1 MKVRKAL
8 EKARKERQQR
18 NVRFVEGADTIP
30 EQTRPEQTIWK
41 PPVYGQ
47 SCRVEIDPAKLA
59 ENRCISIMPDDPA
72 MDDYKVLRAQIL
84 HRARENGWRTVMI
97 TSPNA
102 GEGKTVTAINLAIT
116 FAKEHHQ
123 TVLLV
128 DADLKKQHVHHIM
141 GYDSEWGLVDYLT
154 HEKSLNDMIVWS
166 CIEKLTV
173 ISGGS
178 TVQESAELLA
188 SPMMKTLV
196 DEMKTRY
203 KDRYVIFDVPAVL
216 DGADAMAFAH
226 YVDGILMVIRE
237 GQTPIQ
243 DIKKALEMIP
253 IKKFLGFALN
263 RYSVR

>member
-8 EKARKERQQR
+8 EKARKEREKGK
-18 NVRFVEGADTIP
+18 VRFIEGGETIP
-30 EQTRPEQTIWK
+30 EQTSWR

-47 SCRVEIDPAKLA
+47 SCRIEIDPAKLA
-59 ENRCISIMPDDPA
+59 ENRCISIKTDDPA
-72 MDDYKVLRAQIL
+72 IDDYKVLRAQIL
-84 HRARENGWRTVMI
+84 QRARENGWRTVMI

-102 GEGKTVTAINLAIT
+102 GDGKTVTAINLAIT
-116 FAKEHHQ
+116 FAKEHDQ

-128 DADLKKQHVHHIM
+128 DADLKKQRIHHVM

-154 HEKSLNDMIVWS
+154 HKKTLNDMIVWP

-173 ISGGS
+173 ISGRS
-178 TVQESAELLA
+178 IVQESAELLA

-196 DEMKTRY
+196 EEMKTRY

-243 DIKKALEMIP
+243 DIKKALEVIP
-253 IKKFLGFALN
+253 TQKFLGFALN
-263 RYSVR
+263 RYSKR

>member
-1 MKVRKAL
+1 
-8 EKARKERQQR
+8 
-18 NVRFVEGADTIP
+18 
-30 EQTRPEQTIWK
+30 
-41 PPVYGQ
+41 
-47 SCRVEIDPAKLA
+47 
-59 ENRCISIMPDDPA
+59 
-72 MDDYKVLRAQIL
+72 
-84 HRARENGWRTVMI
+84 MI
-97 TSPNA
+97 TSPNV
-102 GEGKTVTAINLAIT
+102 GEGKTLTAINLAIT
-116 FAKEHHQ
+116 FAKEHDQ

-141 GYDSEWGLVDYLT
+141 GYENEWSLVDYLT
-154 HEKSLNDMIVWS
+154 HKQSLNDMIVWP

-173 ISGGS
+173 ISGS
-178 TVQESAELLA
+178 TTVQESAELLA

-237 GQTPIQ
+237 GRTPIQ
-243 DIKKALEMIP
+243 DIKKALEVIP
-253 IKKFLGFALN
+253 VKKFLGFALN

>member
-8 EKARKERQQR
+8 EKAKKEREQG
-18 NVRFVEGADTIP
+18 NVGFIEGAHTLP
-30 EQTRPEQTIWK
+30 EPIGWK
-41 PPVYGQ
+41 PPVYSQ
-47 SCRVEIDPAKLA
+47 SCRVEMDPERLLR
-59 ENRCISIMPDDPA
+59 NRCISIMTDDPA

-84 HRARENGWRTVMI
+84 HRARENGWRTFMI
-97 TSPNA
+97 TSPNV
-102 GEGKTVTAINLAIT
+102 GEGKTVTAINLAII
-116 FAKEHHQ
+116 FAKEHDQ

-154 HEKSLNDMIVWS
+154 HEKSLNDMIVWP

-173 ISGGS
+173 ISGDN

-188 SPMMKTLV
+188 SPRMKTLV

-203 KDRYVIFDVPAVL
+203 QDRYVIFDVPAVL

-226 YVDGILMVIRE
+226 YVDGILMVVRE
-237 GQTPIQ
+237 GRTPIQ
-243 DIKKALEMIP
+243 DIKKALEIIP
-253 IKKFLGFALN
+253 TEKFLGFALN
-263 RYSVR
+263 RYSAR

>member
-8 EKARKERQQR
+8 EKAKKEREQG
-18 NVRFVEGADTIP
+18 NVRFTEKTDTLSEP
-30 EQTRPEQTIWK
+30 TGWK
-41 PPVYGQ
+41 PPTYSQ
-47 SCRVEIDPAKLA
+47 SCHVEIDPAKLA
-59 ENRCISIMPDDPA
+59 ENRCISIMTDDPA

-84 HRARENGWRTVMI
+84 QRARENGWRTFMI

-102 GEGKTVTAINLAIT
+102 GEGKTLTAINLAIT
-116 FAKEHHQ
+116 FAKEHDQ

-141 GYDSEWGLVDYLT
+141 GYESEWSLVDYLT
-154 HEKSLNDMIVWS
+154 HKQSLNDMIVWP

-173 ISGGS
+173 ISGS
-178 TVQESAELLA
+178 SIVQESAELLA

-237 GQTPIQ
+237 GRTPIQ
-243 DIKKALEMIP
+243 DIKRALEMIP

>member
-8 EKARKERQQR
+8 EKARKERNQG
-18 NVRFVEGADTIP
+18 NVRFIEGAETVP
-30 EQTRPEQTIWK
+30 EQIGWK

-47 SCRVEIDPAKLA
+47 SCRIEIDTEKLA
-59 ENRCISIMPDDPA
+59 ENRGICIMPDDPA

-84 HRARENGWRTVMI
+84 HRARENRWRTFMI

-128 DADLKKQHVHHIM
+128 DADLKKQHIHHIM
-141 GYDSEWGLVDYLT
+141 GYESEWGLVDHLI
-154 HEKSLNDMIVWS
+154 HEKSLNNMIVWP

-178 TVQESAELLA
+178 TVQESAEFLA

-237 GQTPIQ
+237 GQTPVQ

-253 IKKFLGFALN
+253 TKKLLGFALN